1 MTDFDSMVTSL
12 CDRLL
17 NSSISPGQMYVALNR
32 HADRTDA
39 ELFLYFERATRVLI
53 RRQLFRRCGE
63 ADPVSLRTR
72 HHILQFLRYEPLVYA
87 YRRNGKTSWVALAG
101 LTDLRPN
108 GLPWTDRELL
118 VILYELDNEGIGLQD
133 LVVSLLREV
142 AGASDHRAAVDF
154 SQLVAVVSQ
163 SKQEMADRKLR
174 EHSTTAPDDPLKRM
188 QREEAAAGVIVELD
202 QKLENM
208 QNSAKFD
215 GYLGNYRQ
223 CIILLLDD
231 LVKHGDRDYHW
242 KYLAKGIP
250 EITPVVYR
258 EKHRA
263 FDDLAI
269 WAKRR
274 LIEILCDFG

>member
-1 MTDFDSMVTSL
+1 MVTSL
-12 CDRLL
+12 CDTLL
-17 NSSISPGQMYVALNR
+17 SSPTVPGHLSIALNR
-32 HADRTDA
+32 HADKSDP
-39 ELFLYFERATRVLI
+39 ELFLYFERAARVLI
-53 RRQLFRRCGE
+53 RRRLFRRCGE
-63 ADPVSLRTR
+63 ADPLTLKTR

-87 YRRNGKTSWVALAG
+87 YRQNGKTSWVALAG

-118 VILYELDNEGIGLQD
+118 SILYELDNEGIGLQD
-133 LVVSLLREV
+133 LVVSLMHEV
-142 AGASDHRAAVDF
+142 AAVSDHRAAVDF

-163 SKQEMADRKLR
+163 SKQEMADRMLR
-174 EHSTTAPDDPLKRM
+174 EHSTTAPDDSLKRM
-188 QREEAAAGVIVELD
+188 QREEAAAAVIVELD

-208 QNSAKFD
+208 RKSAKYD

-231 LVKHGDRDYHW
+231 LVKHGDRTYHW
-242 KYLAKGIP
+242 KYLAKGMP
-250 EITPVVYR
+250 EITPVIYR

-274 LIEILCDFG
+274 MIEILCDFR